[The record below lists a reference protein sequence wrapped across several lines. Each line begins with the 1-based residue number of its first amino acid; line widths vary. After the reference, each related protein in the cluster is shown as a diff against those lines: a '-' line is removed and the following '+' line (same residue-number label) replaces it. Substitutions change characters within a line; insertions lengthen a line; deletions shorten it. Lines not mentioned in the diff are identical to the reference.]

1 MVRHKHK
8 KKRVIYKVWI
18 ILLILALLLIA
29 AMAACFYFISR
40 LQEIDSEP
48 LSNVSI
54 NEMSDPNINHY
65 TNIMIFGVDSRA
77 NDLRQNT
84 RSDSI
89 ILASIHNKT
98 HEVTLTSIFRDTY
111 VRIPDHGYTKI
122 NHAYSYGGP
131 ELAVNVVNE
140 NFDLNVHD
148 FITVNFSALSN
159 VIDALGG
166 IELNIQKKERK
177 WVNAY
182 ARDVARINGT
192 EYTKIKKPG
201 RQTVTGVQAT
211 GYCRVRYTAGG
222 DFTRAK
228 RQRKVLK
235 AIFAKAKK
243 SNPIT
248 LYRVM
253 EQMLPQIYT
262 SLNTK
267 DILNLAKYLPFYEIK
282 NSRGFPYKLDCHR
295 AGDGIY
301 YDFPDTLSSNVTKLH
316 AKLFGTKNYS
326 PSQTVQE
333 IQTGMGY

>member
-1 MVRHKHK
+1 MAMHK
-8 KKRVIYKVWI
+8 KKKRLVYKIWILFLVLAFLVI
-18 ILLILALLLIA
+18 L
-29 AMAACFYFISR
+29 AMAAGLYFISKI
-40 LQEIDSEP
+40 QEIDSEP
-48 LSNVSI
+48 LKNVSV
-54 NEMSDPNINHY
+54 NEMSDAHIGDY
-65 TNIMIFGVDSRA
+65 TNIIIFGVDSRA

-89 ILASIHNKT
+89 ILASINKKT
-98 HEVTLTSIFRDTY
+98 HDVTLTSLYRDTY
-111 VRIPDHGYTKI
+111 VRIPEHGYTKI

-131 ELAVNVVNE
+131 ELAVNTINE
-140 NFDLNVHD
+140 NFDLNVQD

-166 IELNIQKKERK
+166 IELKIQKKERK

-192 EYTKIKKPG
+192 EYTKIKKAG

-235 AIFAKAKK
+235 AIFAKMKK
-243 SNPIT
+243 SSPVT

-253 EQMLPQIYT
+253 NEMLPQIYT
-262 SLNTK
+262 SLSTR
-267 DILNLAKYLPFYEIK
+267 DILQLAKYLPFYEIK
-282 NSRGFPYKLDCHR
+282 NSKGFPYRLDGHR
-295 AGDGIY
+295 ASDGIF
-301 YDFPDTLSSNVTKLH
+301 YDFPDTLTSNVTKLH
-316 AKLFGTKNYS
+316 ANLFGTKNYK
-326 PSQTVQE
+326 PSQTIQE